1 MRHVV
6 SEVSWQ
12 RQARGQ
18 RHVEGF
24 LQWGRGGPRA
34 EASGEAM
41 HLGKDGKIGVKGKV
55 GQATAHGRSPL
66 Y

>member
-1 MRHVV
+1 M
-6 SEVSWQ
+6 
-12 RQARGQ
+12 
-18 RHVEGF
+18 EGF